1 MHHQEE
7 NALDLPEIRSIVGSY
22 LTRQDLILSSQV
34 SQAWRQ
40 SFKPLIWRE
49 TVLRASQNPN
59 RAIYL
64 PPPPLAVFRENGH
77 LIRSLT
83 LEGPISMEE
92 VELSTRGGCARLEH
106 LRLSA
111 TVPAVQSAYHGHGGN
126 TTNSHSN
133 SSRRNNDDSAG
144 PSNPV
149 STAGRWNLLL
159 LAEGGDDGDENGGNS
174 DGDSDSGSDRDP
186 IQDNNDDD
194 VRIVDVDGGESSDDS
209 FWSSWNRSDDDDDEF
224 EYESDNEPNNRHN
237 NSIGPGRTSDRVD
250 MWERLAELVLQNRA
264 SLKELEIVLLSPP
277 PCGIPHL
284 AFWESVVNCFPP
296 PLSYSS
302 STLTSLSLVGR
313 EIKGVDLM
321 LIWRA
326 ACRHLMRLEL
336 ARCSVENEPPLWG
349 ESAAEISEAAAMV
362 MESEPRSPSALRYLR
377 LVEVRGMMP
386 RTQFK
391 VFIADSPRLKSLVWQ
406 LHRSHAGSA
415 PSELLWVTTEDD
427 FWQDYHGQPAEP
439 LQHWLEL
446 TSLELTSGKESL
458 AVSDQQLAILLDR
471 AGDTMECLTLGAV
484 QVGEVTFR
492 SMRRFFDSLAHLDLR
507 LCSNVT
513 GAMVQHVL
521 ASCPGLKSVA
531 ADSIHASDI
540 IDGDPWVCLGL
551 QSWTVFVD
559 LLVTSSSR
567 SSSPRGGGGG
577 NGAQGSRRQH
587 QLQQQTRSGR
597 QAQKGKL
604 KANDNTKSSSSYEDE
619 QLQLQQCVFERLS
632 ALTSLERLDLDR
644 HYPLTGR
651 AALKTVETLDWR
663 LRKGL
668 DKLITLT
675 RLTTVCLSSH
685 HPMNMSKSA
694 AVWMIEHWLQLEVV
708 RGRLGERKGDHKE
721 LVRLFQRNG
730 IQVD

>member
-22 LTRQDLILSSQV
+22 LNHQDLILSSQV

-59 RAIYL
+59 RSTYL
-64 PPPPLAVFRENGH
+64 PPPPLAVFREHGH

-83 LEGPISMEE
+83 MEGPISMEE
-92 VELSTRGGCARLEH
+92 VELSTRSGFVRLEH

-126 TTNSHSN
+126 AINSHSN
-133 SSRRNNDDSAG
+133 SSSRSIDSSAG

-159 LAEGGDDGDENGGNS
+159 LAEGGDDGDS
-174 DGDSDSGSDRDP
+174 DGDSESGGGSGTGRDP
-186 IQDNNDDD
+186 IKDSSDDD
-194 VRIVDVDGGESSDDS
+194 VQIIGVDGGESSDDS
-209 FWSSWNRSDDDDDEF
+209 FWSSWNCSDDDDDEF
-224 EYESDNEPNNRHN
+224 EYESDNEPNNPH
-237 NSIGPGRTSDRVD
+237 NSIEPGRTSGRVD
-250 MWERLAELVLQNRA
+250 MWERLADLVLQNRA
-264 SLKELEIVLLSPP
+264 TLKELEIVLLSPP

-284 AFWESVVNCFPP
+284 AFWETVVDCFPP

-313 EIKGVDLM
+313 EIKGADLM

-326 ACRHLMRLEL
+326 ACRHLTRLEL
-336 ARCSVENEPPLWG
+336 ARCSIENETPLWG
-349 ESAAEISEAAAMV
+349 ESIAEISEAAAMV
-362 MESEPRSPSALRYLR
+362 METEPRPPSALRCLR
-377 LVEVRGMMP
+377 LVEVRGMIP

-406 LHRSHAGSA
+406 LHRSHAGST
-415 PSELLWVTTEDD
+415 PRELLWVTTEDD

-446 TSLELTSGKESL
+446 TSLVLTSGKESL

-484 QVGEVTFR
+484 QVGEATFR
-492 SMRRFFDSLAHLDLR
+492 SMRRFFGSLTHLDLR

-531 ADSIHASDI
+531 ADSIHASNI
-540 IDGDPWVCLGL
+540 MDGDPWVCLGL

-559 LLVTSSSR
+559 LLVASSSR
-567 SSSPRGGGGG
+567 SSSSSGGVGGGG
-577 NGAQGSRRQH
+577 NGTQGSRLQH
-587 QLQQQTRSGR
+587 QKQQQSRSGR

-604 KANDNTKSSSSYEDE
+604 KANDNTKTSNSYEDE
-619 QLQLQQCVFERLS
+619 QQQLQQCVFERLS
-632 ALTSLERLDLDR
+632 LLTSLERLDLDR

-685 HPMNMSKSA
+685 QSMNMSKSA